1 MLWECRAECSNEWG
15 GRGYDDSVPGDG
27 TKTTPPGIGLHYPLH
42 DRQACPESNSFHQG
56 VGQISPPEGLFLC
69 RPLLKRGQICY
80 IPPQLLNDS
89 ATYDIV
95 RAAR

>member
-1 MLWECRAECSNEWG
+1 MTIPS
-15 GRGYDDSVPGDG
+15 PG
-27 TKTTPPGIGLHYPLH
+27 TARKQPLPGIGLHYPLH
-42 DRQACPESNSFHQG
+42 DRQACPEFNSVHQG

-69 RPLLKRGQICY
+69 RPLLKRGQICH
-80 IPPQLLNDS
+80 IHPQSLNDS